1 MHWGQSHWLLS
12 LVEGNI
18 PTWLNSGWKCLWN
31 FWLVLVR
38 GTWGWRNWKPRGAG
52 FWPPAGLVLCVLV
65 QTAKF
70 PPGLGLPSLDSQY
83 VPVPWALAQPFPQ
96 SLPQAPPGHSD
107 LSLLTQQLDWVQHDP
122 GFGYM
127 ILLLSCEP
135 TFLKRME
142 SMMKA
147 KSMFSQQWAE

>member
-1 MHWGQSHWLLS
+1 MFVELLVGACKRNMGLENLKAQRS
-12 LVEGNI
+12 
-18 PTWLNSGWKCLWN
+18 W
-31 FWLVLVR
+31 VLTTCRPGPVCTCPD
-38 GTWGWRNWKPRGAG
+38 GKIH
-52 FWPPAGLVLCVLV
+52 
-65 QTAKF
+65 

-96 SLPQAPPGHSD
+96 RLPQAPPGHSD

-142 SMMKA
+142 SVMKA

>member
-1 MHWGQSHWLLS
+1 MVL
-12 LVEGNI
+12 I
-18 PTWLNSGWKCLWN
+18 RRTWD
-31 FWLVLVR
+31 
-38 GTWGWRNWKPRGAG
+38 WRNSESPEELGSDHLQAWSC
-52 FWPPAGLVLCVLV
+52 FVFV
-65 QTAKF
+65 QMANSA
-70 PPGLGLPSLDSQY
+70 PGLGLPSLDSQY
-83 VPVPWALAQPFPQ
+83 VPVSQALAQPFPQ

-135 TFLKRME
+135 AFLKRME
-142 SMMKA
+142 SVMKA

>member
-1 MHWGQSHWLLS
+1 MVL
-12 LVEGNI
+12 I
-18 PTWLNSGWKCLWN
+18 RRTWD
-31 FWLVLVR
+31 
-38 GTWGWRNWKPRGAG
+38 WRNSESPEELGSDHLQAWSC
-52 FWPPAGLVLCVLV
+52 FVFV
-65 QTAKF
+65 QMANSA
-70 PPGLGLPSLDSQY
+70 PGLGLPSLDSQY
-83 VPVPWALAQPFPQ
+83 VPVSQALAQPFPQ

-142 SMMKA
+142 SVMKA